1 MGLKRG
7 QKYDKNVYQQHADR
21 SKNRGAEGVEKS
33 RKTAWPFYSTAKFAN
48 FLYIIQNFI
57 CNNFFL

>member
-21 SKNRGAEGVEKS
+21 SKNRGTEGVKKS
-33 RKTAWPFYSTAKFAN
+33 RKTAWPFYSITN
-48 FLYIIQNFI
+48 FLYITQNFI
-57 CNNFFL
+57 RNNFLL